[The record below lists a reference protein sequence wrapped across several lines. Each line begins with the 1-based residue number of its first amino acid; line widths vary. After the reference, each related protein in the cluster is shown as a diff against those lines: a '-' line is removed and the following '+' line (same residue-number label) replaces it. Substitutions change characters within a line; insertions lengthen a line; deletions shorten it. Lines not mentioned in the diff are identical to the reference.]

1 MDIHSK
7 IIVCTTL
14 DENGNVVR
22 KDRFENSFEKLEE
35 YLSAFQ
41 RGDSFV
47 KESTGFYESLYDF
60 IESHGFNVKL
70 ANPLKIR
77 LIAESR
83 MKNDDVDS
91 EVLAKLLRNN
101 WIPESFLSG
110 KNIREMRRIVRT
122 VIHRKRDLTRMK
134 NRINFELL
142 RLHLSYDVNPF
153 TLKGKIF
160 LRNINNPRIL
170 SYLNVMN
177 SIESEIRKTDA
188 IIEKYS
194 SIDEI
199 KNLQTVPG
207 IGLFSAMVIYSEIGD
222 IRRFSDSG
230 KLVSY
235 AGMIPSVLNAS
246 DIIHHGRIT
255 YQGSSYLRWIIVE
268 AVHGT

>member
-41 RGDSFV
+41 KGDSFV
-47 KESTGFYESLYDF
+47 MESTGSRSLYDF
-60 IESHGFNVKL
+60 IESHGFKLIL
-70 ANPLKIR
+70 ANPLKIK

-122 VIHRKRDLTRMK
+122 RIQLKRDLTRMK

-142 RLHLSYDVNPF
+142 RLHLCHDNNPF

-160 LRNINNPRIL
+160 LRNINNQRIL

-177 SIESEIRKTDA
+177 SIES
-188 IIEKYS
+188 
-194 SIDEI
+194 
-199 KNLQTVPG
+199 
-207 IGLFSAMVIYSEIGD
+207 
-222 IRRFSDSG
+222 
-230 KLVSY
+230 
-235 AGMIPSVLNAS
+235 
-246 DIIHHGRIT
+246 
-255 YQGSSYLRWIIVE
+255 
-268 AVHGT
+268 